1 MQPTELLYLFG
12 GGHVGRAL
20 VKALSGTRFEVHILD
35 DRPAWLDERTDGL
48 PHGTVRHCLPWEE
61 AVDLLPLERAE
72 HLYVA
77 IMTYSHAIDDRL
89 LRAVLGKPMVYLGMI
104 GSRTKW
110 KIFSRE
116 LLADGFTQSLIES
129 VHCPLGLPIGGSCQ
143 QPTGLRE

>member
-1 MQPTELLYLFG
+1 MPQ
-12 GGHVGRAL
+12 
-20 VKALSGTRFEVHILD
+20 
-35 DRPAWLDERTDGL
+35 
-48 PHGTVRHCLPWEE
+48 GTVRHCLPWEE

-129 VHCPLGLPIGGSCQ
+129 VHCPIGLPIGGKRPAEIALSVAAELLDVARARHK
-143 QPTGLRE
+143 G